1 MGVELQDA
9 EIGKRRRQHLD
20 HGDGRRMIAAQH
32 ERQEPRTPPG
42 GHGLAR
48 GVELLA
54 GRRAVGH
61 LAIAEV
67 AERQVLEVA
76 GQDGGIGLD
85 RVRGQAEV
93 ERTAVGPL
101 AEVHA
106 PLEGDAEN
114 ADAGLGERP
123 LASDER
129 G

>member
-1 MGVELQDA
+1 MPKTQMPASERDRSEEHTSELQSHSDLVCRLLLDLATTHLYTLSLHDA
-9 EIGKRRRQHLD
+9 LPIY
-20 HGDGRRMIAAQH
+20 
-32 ERQEPRTPPG
+32 
-42 GHGLAR
+42 
-48 GVELLA
+48 
-54 GRRAVGH
+54 

-106 PLEGDAEN
+106 PLEGDAKN
-114 ADAGLGERP
+114 ADAGLGERQIGR
-123 LASDER
+123 AHV
-129 G
+129 